1 METARDTEMQEISS
15 SQMPE
20 ESSQGINIFLVKWI
34 VEVKKVPNC
43 NKNASDFSSLIGQ

>member
-34 VEVKKVPNC
+34 VEVKKLLNC
-43 NKNASDFSSLIGQ
+43 NTKASYFSSSIDQ